1 MSELEADIINISELD
16 DFTINLNDNSDKLD
30 IKINDLEDTKQTST
44 KQSSNFGPGIEL
56 LMNDKKKNYDEGD
69 KISSGNIDLDDI
81 TKLENELNNEPKTFQ
96 NKGNIFNNIFNN
108 KDKNNNIKINKEDNE
123 DEKLKVNFEDL
134 GKATSQT
141 SSNKKTWDG
150 FGKFNNVPVNYE
162 EEKPK
167 LSEQEILKEKFKIL
181 RKLEELERK
190 GINLTKKYNMESSL
204 DEMKG
209 EYEMIIAEKEK
220 SNAVKFQGKMLM
232 ACITGIE
239 FLNNKFDPFD
249 VKIEGWSE
257 QIHENINDYDEIFA
271 ELHEKYK
278 SKASMAPELKLLF
291 QLGGSAM
298 MVHMTNTM
306 FKSSM
311 PGMDDIMRQNPDL
324 MKQFTQ
330 AAATSMGDSNPGLG
344 GFMSNILGGMGGP
357 GNQSSRV
364 SEHFDPP
371 PNANFGSPP
380 VPMETKLPDRSKRF
394 EEIPNRPDLNTSRSE
409 GKSIENQ
416 FGDPTKSDRQ
426 ILRKEMNG
434 PEDNNIS
441 DLLSRMKVKQVNVDK
456 NESSTI
462 SVDELKELSNAK
474 IPKSKRKQ
482 KSDKNTV
489 SLDI

>member
-1 MSELEADIINISELD
+1 MLELEADIINISELD
-16 DFTINLNDNSDKLD
+16 DLTIDLDDNND
-30 IKINDLEDTKQTST
+30 IKINNTIDPIISNK
-44 KQSSNFGPGIEL
+44 SSNFGPGIEL
-56 LMNDKKKNYDEGD
+56 LMNDKKKNNSDGEKLG
-69 KISSGNIDLDDI
+69 SGNIDLDDI
-81 TKLENELNNEPKTFQ
+81 TKLENELNETSKPLQSKS
-96 NKGNIFNNIFNN
+96 NIFNNILNS
-108 KDKNNNIKINKEDNE
+108 DKYENIKINKEDHSDDN
-123 DEKLKVNFEDL
+123 LKVNFGDL
-134 GKATSQT
+134 GKATSQS

-150 FGKFNNVPVNYE
+150 FGKYNNVPVNFE
-162 EEKPK
+162 DEKPK

-181 RKLEELERK
+181 RKLEDLERK
-190 GINLTKKYNMESSL
+190 GVNLTKKYSMESSL

-220 SNAVKFQGKMLM
+220 GNAVKFQAKMLM

-249 VKIEGWSE
+249 VKLDGWSE
-257 QIHENINDYDEIFA
+257 QIHENINEYDEIFA

-278 SKASMAPELKLLF
+278 SKATMAPELKLLF

-306 FKSSM
+306 FKSAM

-330 AAATSMGDSNPGLG
+330 AAATSMGESNPGLG
-344 GFMSNILGGMGGP
+344 GFMSNILGGMGNGP
-357 GNQSSRV
+357 TTSRV
-364 SEHFDPP
+364 EENFDPP
-371 PNANFGSPP
+371 PNVNFGPP
-380 VPMETKLPDRSKRF
+380 PSSMETKLPDRSKRI
-394 EEIPNRPDLNTSRSE
+394 EEIPNRPDLNMSKSS
-409 GKSIENQ
+409 GKSINNQ
-416 FGDPTKSDRQ
+416 FGDPTKTDRP
-426 ILRKEMNG
+426 IVRKEMNG
-434 PEDNNIS
+434 PENSNIS
-441 DLLSRMKVKQVNVDK
+441 DLLSRMKVKEVNVDL

-462 SVDELKELSNAK
+462 SIDELKELSNAK

>member
-1 MSELEADIINISELD
+1 MSEIEAEVINLTELD
-16 DFTINLNDNSDKLD
+16 DIVELD
-30 IKINDLEDTKQTST
+30 TGN

-56 LMNDKKKNYDEGD
+56 LMNDKKKGD
-69 KISSGNIDLDDI
+69 DNNKASTSINLDDI
-81 TKLENELNNEPKTFQ
+81 TKLEDELRDTIEPKDDIKSISKNNLF
-96 NKGNIFNNIFNN
+96 GNIFG
-108 KDKNNNIKINKEDNE
+108 KSDKPGGGSEIIDEE
-123 DEKLKVNFEDL
+123 PEKLKVNFDDL
-134 GKATSQT
+134 GKSTAQST
-141 SSNKKTWDG
+141 SSKKTWDG
-150 FGKFNNVPVNYE
+150 FGKFNNVPVNFE
-162 EEKPK
+162 EEKLK
-167 LSEQEILKEKFKIL
+167 MTEEEILKEKFKIL

-190 GINLTKKYNMESSL
+190 GVNLTKKYNMESSL

-249 VKIEGWSE
+249 VKLDGWSE

-306 FKSSM
+306 FKSAM

-330 AAATSMGDSNPGLG
+330 AAATSMGDTNPGLG
-344 GFMSNILGGMGGP
+344 GFMSNIMGNFGLN
-357 GNQSSRV
+357 NQPRNNR
-364 SEHFDPP
+364 ENDHFDPP
-371 PNANFGSPP
+371 PNAGFGPP
-380 VPMETKLPDRSKRF
+380 PPSMETKLPDRSKRF
-394 EEIPNRPDLNTSRSE
+394 EEIPNRPDLNVSKKDGISLDDQYGSATRS
-409 GKSIENQ
+409 N
-416 FGDPTKSDRQ
+416 PP

-434 PEDNNIS
+434 PETNNIS
-441 DLLSRMKVKQVNVDK
+441 DILSRMKVKEVNLEK

-462 SVDELKELSNAK
+462 SVEELKELSNAK
-474 IPKSKRKQ
+474 IGKSKRKQ
-482 KSDKNTV
+482 KSDKTTV

>member
-1 MSELEADIINISELD
+1 MSELNSEVINISELE
-16 DFTINLNDNSDKLD
+16 DFSINLDEHEVSPTINK
-30 IKINDLEDTKQTST
+30 K
-44 KQSSNFGPGIEL
+44 SSNFGPGIEL
-56 LMNDKKKNYDEGD
+56 LMNN
-69 KISSGNIDLDDI
+69 KIQNPSDSDNLNSGNIDLDDI
-81 TKLENELNNEPKTFQ
+81 TKLEEELKEETKPTQ
-96 NKGNIFNNIFNN
+96 NKSNIFNNIFNN
-108 KDKNNNIKINKEDNE
+108 NSKNENIKINKENSDND
-123 DEKLKVNFEDL
+123 DEKLKVNFENL
-134 GKATSQT
+134 GNATSQN

-150 FGKFNNVPVNYE
+150 FSKFNNVPVNFDD
-162 EEKPK
+162 EKPK
-167 LSEQEILKEKFKIL
+167 LSEEEILKEKFKIL
-181 RKLEELERK
+181 RKLEDLERK
-190 GINLTKKYNMESSL
+190 GVNLTKKYTMESNL

-209 EYEMIIAEKEK
+209 EYEMIMSEKEK

-232 ACITGIE
+232 ACITGVE

-249 VKIEGWSE
+249 IKLDGWSE
-257 QIHENINDYDEIFA
+257 SIHENINDYDELFA

-306 FKSSM
+306 FKSAM

-330 AAATSMGDSNPGLG
+330 AAASSMGESSPGLG
-344 GFMSNILGGMGGP
+344 GFMSNILGGMGG
-357 GNQSSRV
+357 GGGGGAQRV
-364 SEHFDPP
+364 SEQFDPP
-371 PNANFGSPP
+371 SNINFGPP
-380 VPMETKLPDRSKRF
+380 PSSMETKLPERSQRV
-394 EEIPNRPDLNTSRSE
+394 EEISNRPDLNLSQPSR
-409 GKSIENQ
+409 GKSIEKQ
-416 FGDPTKSDRQ
+416 FADANKSDRP
-426 ILRKEMNG
+426 ILRNEMNG
-434 PEDNNIS
+434 PEGNNIS
-441 DLLSRMKVKQVNVDK
+441 DLLSRMKVKQVNVEK

>member
-1 MSELEADIINISELD
+1 MSELEADVINISDLD
-16 DFTINLNDNSDKLD
+16 DLTFDLNNDDLNNDD
-30 IKINDLEDTKQTST
+30 IKIDNISS

-56 LMNDKKKNYDEGD
+56 LMNDKKKNQSDGE
-69 KISSGNIDLDDI
+69 KQSSGNIDLDDI
-81 TKLENELNNEPKTFQ
+81 TKLENELNESSKPVQSK
-96 NKGNIFNNIFNN
+96 NNIFNN
-108 KDKNNNIKINKEDNE
+108 LFNNKDKTENITINKENND
-123 DEKLKVNFEDL
+123 DEKLKVNFGDL
-134 GKATSQT
+134 GKATSQ
-141 SSNKKTWDG
+141 SSSHKKTWDG
-150 FGKFNNVPVNYE
+150 FGKYNNVPVNFD

-167 LSEQEILKEKFKIL
+167 LSEEEILKEKFKIL
-181 RKLEELERK
+181 RKLEDLERK
-190 GINLTKKYNMESSL
+190 GVNLTKKYNMESSL

-220 SNAVKFQGKMLM
+220 NNAVKFQAKMLM

-249 VKIEGWSE
+249 IKLDGWSE
-257 QIHENINDYDEIFA
+257 QVHENINEYDEIFA

-278 SKASMAPELKLLF
+278 SKATMAPELKLLF

-306 FKSSM
+306 FKSAM

-330 AAATSMGDSNPGLG
+330 AAATSMGESNPGLG
-344 GFMSNILGGMGGP
+344 GFMSNILGGMGGGGP
-357 GNQSSRV
+357 STARV

-371 PNANFGSPP
+371 PNVNFGPP
-380 VPMETKLPDRSKRF
+380 PSPMETKLPDRSKRI
-394 EEIPNRPDLNTSRSE
+394 EEIPNRPDLNISKSE
-409 GKSIENQ
+409 GKSINNQ
-416 FGDPTKSDRQ
+416 FGDPTKTERP

-434 PEDNNIS
+434 PENNNIS
-441 DLLSRMKVKQVNVDK
+441 DLLSRMKVKEVNIDK